1 MATIRWCPIYP
12 KWDSYQPL
20 IGSYYCGD
28 IPVWFHYDR
37 HKFTWVCLKI
47 GYPKL
52 HSLSS
57 HSLFKWPFMGIQY
70 PPFLDPDTLRY
81 WFIVWSLWL
90 HIVERTFLG
99 KSKSEHPGKAMT
111 GASNFKTSWTPLWC
125 PNSLVSYCVYQKL
138 KMGVQLLIQLPNVDR
153 PARIDIWQ
161 YCLSS
166 IICPSFLWYH
176 PIVVRVVFCCVYV
189 GCDSTVSG
197 LVVHPYVV
205 GWTICISISIL
216 DISNVCWYIYI
227 SGIWN
232 HVSFKLKV
240 VTVFQERQCT

>member
-81 WFIVWSLWL
+81 WFIVWSLL
-90 HIVERTFLG
+90 VAYRRKDFSGEIQIR
-99 KSKSEHPGKAMT
+99 
-111 GASNFKTSWTPLWC
+111 ASGESNDWSQQFQDILDTT
-125 PNSLVSYCVYQKL
+125 LVSKL
-138 KMGVQLLIQLPNVDR
+138 IGFLL
-153 PARIDIWQ
+153 
-161 YCLSS
+161 
-166 IICPSFLWYH
+166 
-176 PIVVRVVFCCVYV
+176 RVSETKD
-189 GCDSTVSG
+189 GRSAAHSA
-197 LVVHPYVV
+197 PK
-205 GWTICISISIL
+205 
-216 DISNVCWYIYI
+216 CW
-227 SGIWN
+227 
-232 HVSFKLKV
+232 
-240 VTVFQERQCT
+240 